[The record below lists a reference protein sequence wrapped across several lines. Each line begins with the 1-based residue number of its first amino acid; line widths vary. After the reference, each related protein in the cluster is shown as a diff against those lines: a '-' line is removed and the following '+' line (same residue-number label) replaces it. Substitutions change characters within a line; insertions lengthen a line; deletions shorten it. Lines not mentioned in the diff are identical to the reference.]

1 VWEGTLNITGI
12 ISKVISMAEKINPDD
27 ENIIIVLTSEEYETL
42 RKGCMDLLDYYE
54 LSRSRAIKVRNIL
67 DKLEG
72 AGK

>member
-1 VWEGTLNITGI
+1 
-12 ISKVISMAEKINPDD
+12 MAEKISPDN

-54 LSRSRAIKVRNIL
+54 LSRARAIKVRNIL

-72 AGK
+72 AKR

>member
-1 VWEGTLNITGI
+1 MWERTLDITGI
-12 ISKVISMAEKINPDD
+12 ILKVISMAEKINPDD

-72 AGK
+72 VKR

>member
-1 VWEGTLNITGI
+1 
-12 ISKVISMAEKINPDD
+12 MAEKINPDD